1 MIEAELFAGFGSAVF
16 EVTDAVLVIV
26 VLPLTI
32 TVTTICAAS
41 CPLFKRSPTYH
52 VTVPVCP
59 IGGAVKL
66 PLFALAETKVDPVAS
81 TSLTIPFNAVS
92 GPKLR
97 TVIM

>member
-1 MIEAELFAGFGSAVF
+1 MF

-32 TVTTICAAS
+32 TVTTICADS
-41 CPLFKRSPTYH
+41 CPLFKMSPTYQ

-59 IGGAVKL
+59 VGGAVKWPRFAWAL
-66 PLFALAETKVDPVAS
+66 RNVVPLES
-81 TSLTIPFNAVS
+81 TSFTTEFTAVS

-97 TVIM
+97 TVIV